1 MPAARLSRH
10 FPGKALHCRS
20 QQVPHPTT
28 RGFFLRMMATLGLT
42 VLMIVGLIAG
52 LIATLAVPAALVWL
66 ALPDWVE
73 VSASLTR
80 WIVLFSLGVTGLAA
94 LYRWNP
100 ARANAKWRW
109 LTVGSLVSAA
119 LWLTVQKTDAHS
131 VSQSLRRAR
140 ISTAIWPKM

>member
-1 MPAARLSRH
+1 M
-10 FPGKALHCRS
+10 ALYSTSKGAGSLIEGLNVAHDEAE
-20 QQVPHPTT
+20 T
-28 RGFFLRMMATLGLT
+28 RGFFLRMMVTLGLT

-52 LIATLAVPAALVWL
+52 LIATLAVPAALVWF

-73 VSASLTR
+73 VSASLAR
-80 WIVLFSLGVTGLAA
+80 WIVLFSLGVIGHAA

-119 LWLTVQKTDAHS
+119 LWLTVQKTGAHS

-140 ISTAIWPKM
+140 ISTAIWPEM